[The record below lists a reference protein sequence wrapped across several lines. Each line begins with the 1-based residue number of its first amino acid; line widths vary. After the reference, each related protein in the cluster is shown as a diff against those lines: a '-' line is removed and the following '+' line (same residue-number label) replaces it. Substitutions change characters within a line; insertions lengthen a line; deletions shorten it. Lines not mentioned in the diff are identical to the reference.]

1 MRIARH
7 TPGFTVIELQIGML
21 ITSIVLA
28 AVATLAFAM
37 SSASMAS
44 GDTAVKQSQVRQATL
59 RICELVGA
67 CKLICA
73 APGNDLVLW
82 RADDSPA
89 NNQINVNE
97 LVYIERGDTCNIL
110 RLCQFTSTDDPN
122 ETLSHLVL
130 APTKSQF
137 LSNYSETYTFLI
149 RECKDVRFAF
159 YPVLTPET
167 PVTQAT
173 CLMISFTLTENG
185 ADHRYEIVTALR
197 GRAGNLLNTAG
208 DAIVATDDD

>member
-44 GDTAVKQSQVRQATL
+44 GDTAVKQAQVRQATL
-59 RICELVGA
+59 RMCDLVGA
-67 CKLICA
+67 CKLLCA
-73 APGNDLVLW
+73 VPGNDLVLW

-97 LVYIERGDTCNIL
+97 LVYIERGDAGNLL
-110 RLCQFTSTDDPN
+110 RFCQFTSADDPN
-122 ETLSHLVL
+122 EPLSDL
-130 APTKSQF
+130 ALASTKPQL
-137 LSNYSETYTFLI
+137 LSSCGVRYTPLI
-149 RECKDVRFAF
+149 PQCKDVAFAF
-159 YPVLTPET
+159 YPAATPR
-167 PVTQAT
+167 TQAT
-173 CLMISFTLTENG
+173 CLMVSFTLTENG